1 MTGYITHGT
10 KPNGGDSTR
19 EPHKKPMAIIS
30 AKVVAS
36 SLATQNRVL
45 IRQDFQ
51 PNNGL
56 TRNVIMAAIIVI
68 AVTHSAVLLKV
79 ELIALAE
86 SDFTEVANQVTET
99 QAKVFITVFSKNKR
113 SDRVVV
119 KNKTL

>member
-1 MTGYITHGT
+1 M
-10 KPNGGDSTR
+10 
-19 EPHKKPMAIIS
+19 
-30 AKVVAS
+30 
-36 SLATQNRVL
+36 ATQNRVL